1 MGSMIQFQGNARR
14 SLAERGPT
22 NSKTHDGY
30 LAPASSGRGPGVIVL
45 QEWWGLVPH
54 IKGVA
59 DRFATAGFTAL
70 APDLYGGQTAAG
82 PDDAGR
88 LMMALEIGET
98 EKVLRGA
105 IEALLAHPACA
116 SARVG
121 VVGFCMGGQLALLAG
136 TLNPKVGAVVD
147 FYGIHPKVTP
157 DYTKLQAPVLGL
169 FADKD
174 GFVNAQA
181 VARLEKDLKAAGKR
195 ISIRWFKGVDHA
207 FFNDTRPDAYHE
219 ASAREAWDLTLGFFR
234 ENLR

>member
-1 MGSMIQFQGNARR
+1 MGSMIQFQRHT
-14 SLAERGPT
+14 ST
-22 NSKTHDGY
+22 YDGY

-54 IKGVA
+54 IKAIA
-59 DRFATAGFTAL
+59 DRFAAARFTAL

-105 IEALLAHPACA
+105 VEALLVHPACG
-116 SARVG
+116 SPRVG

-147 FYGIHPKVTP
+147 FYGIHPKVAP
-157 DYTKLQAPVLGL
+157 DYTKLQAPVLGI
-169 FADKD
+169 FAEKD
-174 GFVNAQA
+174 GFVNAAA
-181 VARLEKDLKAAGKR
+181 VAGLEQALKAAGKR
-195 ISIRWFKGVDHA
+195 ITIRWFKGVDHA
-207 FFNDTRPDAYHE
+207 FFNDTRPDVYHE
-219 ASAREAWDLTLGFFR
+219 ASAREAWDLTVDFL
-234 ENLR
+234 EESLR